1 MSIKI
6 SSINKADRDEWL
18 ATCLKCSYATF
29 FHTPYWCELFTNY
42 KTSARKICFS
52 DGRSAILPLTYQ
64 TVLKGL
70 VKVYQSMPACTF
82 GGWISSDVLEAQH
95 CRLLLDY
102 LMSLGNL
109 LYRENPYD
117 SILKSIEFDKAS
129 EDFTSTIPI
138 SEGYDRFFE
147 SSDSAHRK
155 AVRKA
160 TQSAIEVITAETME
174 LWDKYAAL
182 YQKSISRWKDR
193 EIYSGTYYNEYF
205 FRRVMSLD
213 KSLRTLWIATYKGEP
228 ASGILCFYWNR
239 HAVAWHGAGDEQY
252 FSMRPNNILYN
263 TAIMDAC
270 RRGLDWFDC
279 NPSGGIKGVIQF
291 KKFMGAVELR
301 SRVIDKKS
309 LLRRIRYS

>member
-117 SILKSIEFDKAS
+117 SILKSIELTKHLK
-129 EDFTSTIPI
+129 TS
-138 SEGYDRFFE
+138 
-147 SSDSAHRK
+147 HQ
-155 AVRKA
+155 
-160 TQSAIEVITAETME
+160 QS
-174 LWDKYAAL
+174 
-182 YQKSISRWKDR
+182 R
-193 EIYSGTYYNEYF
+193 
-205 FRRVMSLD
+205 FRRDMTVFL
-213 KSLRTLWIATYKGEP
+213 KAPTVHTEKRYAK
-228 ASGILCFYWNR
+228 R
-239 HAVAWHGAGDEQY
+239 HRAQ
-252 FSMRPNNILYN
+252 
-263 TAIMDAC
+263 
-270 RRGLDWFDC
+270 
-279 NPSGGIKGVIQF
+279 
-291 KKFMGAVELR
+291 
-301 SRVIDKKS
+301 
-309 LLRRIRYS
+309 